1 MTTAPSQP
9 PSPTAEAPATGP
21 GAANR
26 RPSLQRRWWLLG
38 LAVAVIVVVLAAA
51 FASPDPD
58 GLERVAED
66 HGFLDRAEAALFEVI
81 PDYAMPGIDDPI
93 LATIAAGILGLLVVF
108 AVVAGLG
115 RLLQRHSA

>member
-26 RPSLQRRWWLLG
+26 RPSFQRRWWLLG
-38 LAVAVIVVVLAAA
+38 LAVAAVIVVLAAA

-58 GLERVAED
+58 GLERVAAE
-66 HGFLDRAEAALFEVI
+66 HGFLGRAEAALFHLI
-81 PDYAMPGIDDPI
+81 PDYAMPGIGDPL
-93 LATIAAGILGLLVVF
+93 LARVAAGTLGLLVVF

-115 RLLQRHSA
+115 RLLRRRST